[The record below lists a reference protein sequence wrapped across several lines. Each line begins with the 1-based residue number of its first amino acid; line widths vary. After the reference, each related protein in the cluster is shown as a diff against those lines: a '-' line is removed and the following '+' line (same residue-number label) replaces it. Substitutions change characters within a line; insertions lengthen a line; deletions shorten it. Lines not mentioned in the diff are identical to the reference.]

1 MKNDSKFIQKMN
13 KTDVN
18 LINYEKSIETITRR
32 TRNLRKSLQKIQKQF
47 DNQAITKFF
56 QKKLKSNVQIEF
68 GSEENA
74 CDGFDSDK
82 TSSSSNEND
91 DERKGDDI
99 SMKVQAFS
107 AFNHDNSL
115 NGFINEKNSNSNAG
129 SANSTSNQSSIQ
141 PANIFLQ
148 KPVLHLNIDKQ
159 SLEQASSVVINNRL
173 DACRNFATTFNTFN
187 NNNNSNSITCA
198 QSSNAYNTANT
209 SNNQNDDNEMQSLD
223 MESSNVA
230 SRKQKLKSKMPKLR
244 KQIPRR
250 CANKCLDSGI
260 LDALNNSD
268 SNSCDSGVVSDRS
281 FELNSSDRNKPT
293 TPHRILC
300 PSTTSPSKDDNNQ
313 KKQPQTNP
321 TKMGIA
327 KRSRGRPPQDR

>member
-1 MKNDSKFIQKMN
+1 MKNDSKFIHKMN

-18 LINYEKSIETITRR
+18 AINYVKSIETITRR

-68 GSEENA
+68 GSENA

-82 TSSSSNEND
+82 TSSSSND
-91 DERKGDDI
+91 DEHKNVIGDDI

-107 AFNHDNSL
+107 TFDHDNSL
-115 NGFINEKNSNSNAG
+115 HGFINEKNSDSNAG

-141 PANIFLQ
+141 PENIFLQ

-159 SLEQASSVVINNRL
+159 SLEQASSVVINKRL
-173 DACRNFATTFNTFN
+173 DPCRNFATTFNTFN
-187 NNNNSNSITCA
+187 NNNNSNSIICG
-198 QSSNAYNTANT
+198 QSSDAYNTANN
-209 SNNQNDDNEMQSLD
+209 SNNQNDDSEMQSLD
-223 MESSNVA
+223 MKSSNVA
-230 SRKQKLKSKMPKLR
+230 SSKQKLKSKMPKLR

-281 FELNSSDRNKPT
+281 FELNSTDRNKPT

-321 TKMGIA
+321 TKIGIA